1 MYLGLGY
8 ALGLGILGV
17 YLALSLRRLQRRP

>member
-1 MYLGLGY
+1 MYYLGLGY

-17 YLALSLRRLQRRP
+17 YVALSLRRLQRP